1 MHFRFFLGPVYDQ
14 IPSSLEMDTVLLFLL
29 INTWIATS
37 T

>member
-14 IPSSLEMDTVLLFLL
+14 IPFSLEMGTVLLFLL